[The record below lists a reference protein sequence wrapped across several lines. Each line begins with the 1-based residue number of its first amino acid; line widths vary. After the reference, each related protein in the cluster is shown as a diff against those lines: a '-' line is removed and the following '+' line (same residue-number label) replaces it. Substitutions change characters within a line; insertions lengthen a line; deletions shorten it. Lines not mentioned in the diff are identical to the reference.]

1 MKILNTISLSIAL
14 ILTTS
19 VISYAQSGDATKKI
33 KTYINNVVQKV
44 ETTEEPERK
53 RAILNESF
61 DDMIDAFDRVES
73 MNRIPAKD
81 KEGIA
86 LLKKNILEKQN
97 ELNGQKGYKK
107 VADNQLNNFVNY
119 VQQDMEQANT
129 ITISVTTLLLIIIIL
144 LLI

>member
-1 MKILNTISLSIAL
+1 M
-14 ILTTS
+14 
-19 VISYAQSGDATKKI
+19 SYAQSGDATKKI
-33 KTYINNVVQKV
+33 KTYVNNIVQKV
-44 ETTEEPERK
+44 ENAEGPEQK
-53 RAILNESF
+53 RAILSESF
-61 DDMIDAFDRVES
+61 DDMIDTFERVES
-73 MNRIPAKD
+73 MNRISAKD

-86 LLKKNILEKQN
+86 LLKKNILEKKN

-107 VADNQLNNFVNY
+107 VADNQLNNFANY